1 MHITRPELKS
11 LRKSWRLRELLAPKL
26 RNRELICPE
35 NWRRSVRGWR
45 RLVEPLLPRLR

>member
-1 MHITRPELKS
+1 LKS
-11 LRKSWRLRELLAPKL
+11 LRKSWRLRELLALKL

-35 NWRRSVRGWR
+35 NWRRSARGWR

>member
-1 MHITRPELKS
+1 MKS
-11 LRKSWRLRELLAPKL
+11 LRKSWRLRELLVPKL
-26 RNRELICPE
+26 KNREQICPE